1 MNAME
6 SLQAYDFD
14 RYCNHHIHIV
24 MLILQ
29 CLQLRAHWQHL
40 GVASTSSCG
49 NINLLKKSWLHRQIA
64 SMLQGK
70 QKCAAGKKLRKIH
83 SRYSVRQLRDSN
95 IVGQAR
101 LLNTQRC
108 VIVNLHDGWRAAK
121 SGAKEQCVKNL
132 INNNQN
138 LILDELQDSKV

>member
-1 MNAME
+1 
-6 SLQAYDFD
+6 
-14 RYCNHHIHIV
+14 
-24 MLILQ
+24 
-29 CLQLRAHWQHL
+29 
-40 GVASTSSCG
+40 
-49 NINLLKKSWLHRQIA
+49 
-64 SMLQGK
+64 MLQGK

-83 SRYSVRQLRDSN
+83 SRYSIRQLRDSN

-101 LLNTQRC
+101 LLNTQRITARTC

-121 SGAKEQCVKNL
+121 SGAKEQCVQNL